1 MHARMHASPY
11 GSKMYNTYQFDPQLW
26 GGPYPSLKMVSVWS
40 LLYLFSVQNRTGGKP
55 RFDAQLWGGPY
66 PSLKMVSLWSS
77 MCSFSVRNRPGGKLR
92 EFSGVN
98 HQARNQKWQ
107 EHFPVRASMP
117 CARASVWHLCVYLG
131 VCVDECKLACA
142 CACENECNKGCSIS
156 VVCH

>member
-1 MHARMHASPY
+1 MYAHAHVHMHARMHASPY

-26 GGPYPSLKMVSVWS
+26 GGLYPSLKMASVWS
-40 LLYLFSVQNRTGGKP
+40 SLCSFSVRNRTGGKP
-55 RFDAQLWGGPY
+55 RFDAQMWGGPY

-107 EHFPVRASMP
+107 EHFRVRASIL
-117 CARASVWHLCVYLG
+117 CARAY
-131 VCVDECKLACA
+131 VCVL
-142 CACENECNKGCSIS
+142 
-156 VVCH
+156 VCLCRCMFGVHVHMRAGRVAVSAMSL